1 MEGTEIKFLAGLRE
15 VIRKFGLPMFVDV
28 DKANDAEFQDFVSAN
43 DYKVVE
49 TGRCDSA
56 NRNYAITSCLKSGA
70 P

>member
-1 MEGTEIKFLAGLRE
+1 
-15 VIRKFGLPMFVDV
+15 MFVDV